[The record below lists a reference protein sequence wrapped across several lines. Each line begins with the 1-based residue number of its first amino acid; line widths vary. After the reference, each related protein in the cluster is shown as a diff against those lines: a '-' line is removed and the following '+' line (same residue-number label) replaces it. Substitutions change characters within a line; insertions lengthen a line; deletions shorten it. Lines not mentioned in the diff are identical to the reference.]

1 MTYSFFGTCYSDHQ
15 QFFDCLE
22 TILNQTIRPKEIIL
36 VNSGEINI
44 EKKILDK
51 IDNKEI
57 KLVYISRQ
65 VSRVKALNLAVEK
78 STAKYSFRF
87 DTRSRFSNDYAENA
101 LLTLKNIN
109 LDAAVVGGVPKV
121 ICNSKKFIPQLCA
134 EIMGRSYLYFF
145 PKHRNINYDGYSSSI
160 YLGCFVTSILKN
172 IRFNEKKDI
181 FSEDSLIINDFLER
195 GFKSYISSK
204 IKVRYICRS
213 SFFNI
218 LKLFNTYGFC
228 RANTIFVSKKLFISK
243 RHLYV
248 FISLIGITLIFLKF
262 ALEGLIFLP
271 VLLLVFNLINEIIFS
286 GKEKNLLV
294 PIYGTLCQ
302 FSWILGF
309 FWRLLTIFKT
319 SISKSNFIS

>member
-1 MTYSFFGTCYSDHQ
+1 MNYSFFGTCYSDHQ
-15 QFFDCLE
+15 EFFDCLQ
-22 TILNQTIRPKEIIL
+22 TILDQTISPKEIIL

-51 IDNKEI
+51 IGNKEI
-57 KLVYISRQ
+57 KLVYISTK
-65 VSRVKALNLAVEK
+65 VSRVKALNLAVDK
-78 STAKYSFRF
+78 SSSKYSFRF
-87 DTRSRFSNDYAENA
+87 DTRSRFTKDYAENA
-101 LLTLKNIN
+101 LLALQNKS

-121 ICNSKKFIPQLCA
+121 ISSSSEFIPKLCA
-134 EIMGRSYLYFF
+134 EIMGRPYLYFF
-145 PKHRNINYDGYSSSI
+145 PKHRNINYSGYSASI

-172 IRFNEKKDI
+172 IRFNEKEDI
-181 FSEDSLIINDFLER
+181 LSEDSLIINDFLER
-195 GFKSYISSK
+195 GFKAYISSR

-213 SFFNI
+213 SFFNV

-243 RHLYV
+243 RHFYV
-248 FISLIGITLIFLKF
+248 FISLILIVIIFSKF
-262 ALEGLIFLP
+262 ALKGLFFLP
-271 VLLLVFNLINEIIFS
+271 VILLIFNLFNEIILS
-286 GKEKNLLV
+286 EKVKNLLI

-309 FWRLLTIFKT
+309 SWRLLTIFKT